1 MMINQVILVGR
12 LVADP
17 VIREVSSGKN
27 VCEIKLAL
35 QRPFKSQTTHTYETD
50 FIKVTFWEYLAINVN
65 EYSIKGSVL
74 GIKARLQNRV
84 ITVNDKPV
92 EIIDVVGEQLI
103 FISKP
108 HNKSIPKSNEEIED
122 IPFEEIEK
130 EDD

>member
-1 MMINQVILVGR
+1 MINQVLLVGR

-17 VIREVSSGKN
+17 VIREVGNGKN
-27 VCEIKLAL
+27 VCEVKLAL

-74 GIKARLQNRV
+74 GVIARLQNR
-84 ITVNDKPV
+84 IINVNDKPI
-92 EIIDVVGEQLI
+92 EIIDVVGEQLV

-108 HNKSIPKSNEEIED
+108 HNKSMPKIDEEVED
-122 IPFEEIEK
+122 IPFEELEK
-130 EDD
+130 EQE

>member
-1 MMINQVILVGR
+1 MINQVLLVGR

-17 VIREVSSGKN
+17 VIREVGNGKN
-27 VCEIKLAL
+27 VCEVKLAL

-74 GIKARLQNRV
+74 GIKARLQNR
-84 ITVNDKPV
+84 IINVNDKPI

-108 HNKSIPKSNEEIED
+108 HNKTVPKINEEIED
-122 IPFEEIEK
+122 IPFDELEK
-130 EDD
+130 EED